1 MADINKLQT
10 LIQLRRGFQAQWD
23 AVANTYI
30 PKAGEPCVTLDGK
43 NKGQIKIGDGTSTW
57 GELKYVGVNEG
68 AMHFIGTVAT
78 KAELPE
84 NAETGDIYQVTEDS
98 KMYIWDGDSWE
109 IFHAVD
115 LSNYY
120 TKEETT
126 NLVTV
131 EIGKVNEKITANTEK
146 LNEVETKIGEVETKV
161 NETNTKL
168 ENLGTELAKDYALKA
183 DLDVIKVYGD
193 TPSDTSMEVNGQKY
207 ATASEAIA
215 AVEDGGTIKLSGG
228 LGADE
233 VINADKQFTLD
244 MNNAVIVDN
253 EKTPINV
260 GVNGALTLT
269 GNGSVECNKHGKPA
283 INNNGNLII
292 ENGSYTRSVDE
303 KNNSYYTMVN
313 HGNIVIND
321 GIFQAPRVISSM
333 IENGYWDY
341 NSGNAE
347 SGYMAGVNA
356 QYPELTVNGGTFIN
370 SFYTIKND
378 DASKL
383 TINDGMFYGTI
394 LHNGIEMIINGGHFT
409 TIDGFYPLSIRNLS
423 DDLNPA
429 KTVINGG
436 IFDGNCKTI
445 IKNSGEKE
453 LDIQVKGGKF
463 ILPVE
468 EQYIA
473 EGYEQKLV
481 NGYYEVTKKA

>member
-57 GELKYVGVNEG
+57 GELKYVGVNES
-68 AMHFIGTVAT
+68 AIHFIGTVAT

-84 NAETGDIYQVTEDS
+84 SAETGDIYQVTEDS
-98 KMYIWDGDSWE
+98 KLYIWDGDSWE
-109 IFHAVD
+109 IFNAVD

-120 TKEETT
+120 NKEETT
-126 NLVTV
+126 NL
-131 EIGKVNEKITANTEK
+131 
-146 LNEVETKIGEVETKV
+146 L
-161 NETNTKL
+161 
-168 ENLGTELAKDYALKA
+168 KDYALKA

-193 TPSDTSMEVNGQKY
+193 TTSDTSIEVNGQKY
-207 ATASEAIA
+207 NTANEAIA
-215 AVEDGGTIKLSGG
+215 AVSDGGTIKLSGG

-253 EKTPINV
+253 EKTPVNV

-333 IENGYWDY
+333 IDNGYYDY
-341 NSGNAE
+341 NTDYKAGEMAE
-347 SGYMAGVNA
+347 
-356 QYPELTVNGGTFIN
+356 YPELTINGGTFIN
-370 SFYTIKND
+370 AFYVIKND
-378 DASKL
+378 DNGKL
-383 TINDGMFYGTI
+383 YINDGNFYGTI
-394 LHNGIEMIINGGHFT
+394 FNNGYEMVVRGGNFKVTDGTYNIGMRKLNDVMNSGKLLIEGGTFYSNGEVNFKHNGGGEEP
-409 TIDGFYPLSIRNLS
+409 D
-423 DDLNPA
+423 
-429 KTVINGG
+429 VV
-436 IFDGNCKTI
+436 
-445 IKNSGEKE
+445 
-453 LDIQVKGGKF
+453 VKGGKF
-463 ILPVE
+463 SAVVPE
-468 EQYIA
+468 KYIA
-473 EGYEQKLV
+473 KGYEQKYV
-481 NGYYEVTKKA
+481 DGYYVVSAKS

>member
-84 NAETGDIYQVTEDS
+84 SAETGDIYQVTEDS
-98 KMYIWDGDSWE
+98 KLYIWDGDSWE
-109 IFHAVD
+109 VFHAVD

-120 TKEETT
+120 TKEETS
-126 NLVTV
+126 NLVKV
-131 EIGKVNEKITANTEK
+131 EIGKVEEKVTTNTNK
-146 LNEVETKIGEVETKV
+146 LNEVETKVGEVETKV

-168 ENLGTELAKDYALKA
+168 ENLGTELAKDYALKS

-193 TPSDTSMEVNGQKY
+193 TASDTSMEVDGQKY
-207 ATASEAIA
+207 DTASEAIA
-215 AVEDGGTIKLSGG
+215 AVSDGGTIKLSGG

-253 EKTPINV
+253 EKTPVNV
-260 GVNGALTLT
+260 SVNGALTLT
-269 GNGSVECNKHGKPA
+269 GNGSVECNKNGKPA

-313 HGNIVIND
+313 HGNTVINN
-321 GIFQAPRVISSM
+321 GIFQAPRIISSM
-333 IENGYWDY
+333 ISNGYWDY
-341 NSGNAE
+341 AQDYKAGEMAE
-347 SGYMAGVNA
+347 
-356 QYPELTVNGGTFIN
+356 YPE
-370 SFYTIKND
+370 
-378 DASKL
+378 L
-383 TINDGMFYGTI
+383 TINDGTFINAFYVIKNDDNGKLYINGGNFYGTI
-394 LHNGIEMIINGGHFT
+394 FNNGYEMVVKGGNFKVTDGTYNIGMRKLNDVMNSGKLLIEGGTFYSNGEVNFKHNGGGEE
-409 TIDGFYPLSIRNLS
+409 PEV
-423 DDLNPA
+423 
-429 KTVINGG
+429 VI
-436 IFDGNCKTI
+436 
-445 IKNSGEKE
+445 
-453 LDIQVKGGKF
+453 KGGKF
-463 ILPVE
+463 SAVVPE
-468 EQYIA
+468 KYIA
-473 EGYEQKLV
+473 EGYEQKYID
-481 NGYYEVTKKA
+481 GYYVVSAKA

>member
-84 NAETGDIYQVTEDS
+84 SAETGDIYQVTEDS
-98 KMYIWDGDSWE
+98 KLYIWDGDSWE

-131 EIGKVNEKITANTEK
+131 EIGKVNEKVTANTNK
-146 LNEVETKIGEVETKV
+146 LNEVEAKVNEVETKV
-161 NETNTKL
+161 NETNSKL
-168 ENLGTELAKDYALKA
+168 ENLGTELAKDYALKT

-193 TPSDTSMEVNGQKY
+193 TASDTSMEVNGQKY
-207 ATASEAIA
+207 NTASEAIA
-215 AVEDGGTIKLSGG
+215 AVSDGGTIKLSGG

-233 VINADKQFTLD
+233 VINADKKFTLD

-253 EKTPINV
+253 EKTPVNV
-260 GVNGALTLT
+260 SVNGALTLT
-269 GNGSVECNKHGKPA
+269 GNGSVECNKNGKPA
-283 INNNGNLII
+283 INNNGNLTI

-303 KNNSYYTMVN
+303 KGNSYYTMVN
-313 HGNIVIND
+313 HGNTVIND
-321 GIFQAPRVISSM
+321 GIFQAPRIVSSM
-333 IENGYWDY
+333 ISNGYWDY
-341 NSGNAE
+341 AQDYKAGEMAE
-347 SGYMAGVNA
+347 
-356 QYPELTVNGGTFIN
+356 YPELTINGGTFIN
-370 SFYTIKND
+370 AFYVIKND
-378 DASKL
+378 DNGKL
-383 TINDGMFYGTI
+383 YINDGNFYGTI
-394 LHNGIEMIINGGHFT
+394 FNNGYEMIVKGGNFKVTDGTYNIGMRKLNDVMNSGKLLIEGGTFISNGEVNFKHNGGGEEPEVII
-409 TIDGFYPLSIRNLS
+409 
-423 DDLNPA
+423 
-429 KTVINGG
+429 
-436 IFDGNCKTI
+436 
-445 IKNSGEKE
+445 
-453 LDIQVKGGKF
+453 KGGKF
-463 ILPVE
+463 SAIVPDN
-468 EQYIA
+468 YIA
-473 EGYEQKLV
+473 EGYEQKYV
-481 NGYYEVTKKA
+481 DGYYVVSAKA

>member
-193 TPSDTSMEVNGQKY
+193 TTSDTSMEVNGQKY

-253 EKTPINV
+253 EKTPVNV

-303 KNNSYYTMVN
+303 KGNSYYTMVN
-313 HGNIVIND
+313 HGNTVINN
-321 GIFQAPRVISSM
+321 GIFQAPRIVSSM
-333 IENGYWDY
+333 IDNGYYDY
-341 NSGNAE
+341 NTDYKAGEMAE
-347 SGYMAGVNA
+347 
-356 QYPELTVNGGTFIN
+356 YPELTINGGTFIN
-370 SFYTIKND
+370 AFYVIKND
-378 DASKL
+378 DNGKL
-383 TINDGMFYGTI
+383 YINDGNFYGTI
-394 LHNGIEMIINGGHFT
+394 FNNGYEMVVKGGNFKVTDGTYNIGMRKLNDVMNSGKLLIEGGTFYSNGEVNFKHNGGGEEP
-409 TIDGFYPLSIRNLS
+409 D
-423 DDLNPA
+423 
-429 KTVINGG
+429 VV
-436 IFDGNCKTI
+436 
-445 IKNSGEKE
+445 
-453 LDIQVKGGKF
+453 VKGGKF
-463 ILPVE
+463 SAIVPE
-468 EQYIA
+468 KYIA
-473 EGYEQKLV
+473 EGYEQKYV
-481 NGYYEVTKKA
+481 DGYYVVSAKA

>member
-1 MADINKLQT
+1 MADVKVLKTTIL
-10 LIQLRRGFQAQWD
+10 LRRATQAQWD
-23 AVANTYI
+23 AIAGTFI

-43 NKGQIKIGDGTSTW
+43 NKGQIKVGDGTTSW
-57 GELKYVGVNEG
+57 GGLKYVGVVEG
-68 AMHFIGTVAT
+68 ALNFKGSVQT

-84 NAETGDIYQVTEDS
+84 AANIGDIYQVIEDS
-98 KMYIWDGDSWE
+98 TMYIWDGDSWE
-109 IFHAVD
+109 IFRAVD
-115 LSNYY
+115 LSGYA
-120 TKEETT
+120 TKEEI
-126 NLVTV
+126 NALKN
-131 EIGKVNEKITANTEK
+131 EINEE
-146 LNEVETKIGEVETKV
+146 LNK
-161 NETNTKL
+161 
-168 ENLGTELAKDYALKA
+168 YALKT
-183 DLDVIKVYGD
+183 DLDVIKIYGD
-193 TPSDTSMEVNGQKY
+193 SIAEDTSMSVDGVKY
-207 ATASEAIA
+207 DTASEAIA
-215 AVEDGGTIKLSGG
+215 AVPNGGTVKMTGG
-228 LGADE
+228 LGAGE
-233 VINADKQFTLD
+233 IINVDKKLTLD
-244 MNNAVIVDN
+244 MNNAVIIDN
-253 EKTPINV
+253 EKTPVNV
-260 GVNGALTLT
+260 GVNGNLTLT
-269 GNGSVECNKHGKPA
+269 GNGSVECNKNGKPA
-283 INNNGNLII
+283 ISNNGTLTI
-292 ENGSYTRSVDE
+292 ENGNITRTVDE
-303 KNNSYYTMVN
+303 KGNTYYTMVN
-313 HGNIVIND
+313 HGNVTING
-321 GIFQAPRVISSM
+321 GIFQAPREVSSM

-341 NSGNAE
+341 NSGNAA

-370 SFYTIKND
+370 NFYTIKND

-383 TINDGMFYGTI
+383 IINDGMFYGTI

-445 IKNSGEKE
+445 IKNIGEKE

>member
-84 NAETGDIYQVTEDS
+84 SAETGDIYQVTEDS
-98 KMYIWDGDSWE
+98 KLYIWDGDSWE

-120 TKEETT
+120 TKEETS

-131 EIGKVNEKITANTEK
+131 EIGKVDEKVTANTNK
-146 LNEVETKIGEVETKV
+146 LTEVETKL
-161 NETNTKL
+161 NETNSKL
-168 ENLGTELAKDYALKA
+168 ENLGTELAKDYALKS

-193 TPSDTSMEVNGQKY
+193 TASDTSMEVNGQKY
-207 ATASEAIA
+207 NTASEAIA
-215 AVEDGGTIKLSGG
+215 AVSDGGTIKLSGG

-233 VINADKQFTLD
+233 VINADKKFTLD

-253 EKTPINV
+253 EKTPVNV
-260 GVNGALTLT
+260 GVNGVLTLT
-269 GNGSVECNKHGKPA
+269 GNGSVECNKNGKPA
-283 INNNGNLII
+283 INNNGNLTI

-313 HGNIVIND
+313 HGNIIIND
-321 GIFQAPRVISSM
+321 GIFQAPRIVSSM
-333 IENGYWDY
+333 IDNGYYDY
-341 NSGNAE
+341 EKDYKAGEMAE
-347 SGYMAGVNA
+347 
-356 QYPELTVNGGTFIN
+356 YPALTINGGTFIN
-370 SFYTIKND
+370 AFYVIKND
-378 DASKL
+378 DNGKL
-383 TINDGMFYGTI
+383 YINGGNFYGTI
-394 LHNGIEMIINGGHFT
+394 FNNGYEMIVKGGNFKVTDGTYNIGMRKLNDVMNSGKLLIEGGTFDSNGEFNFKHNGGGEE
-409 TIDGFYPLSIRNLS
+409 PEV
-423 DDLNPA
+423 
-429 KTVINGG
+429 VI
-436 IFDGNCKTI
+436 
-445 IKNSGEKE
+445 
-453 LDIQVKGGKF
+453 KGGKF
-463 ILPVE
+463 SAVVPE
-468 EQYIA
+468 KYIA
-473 EGYEQKLV
+473 AGYEQNYV
-481 NGYYEVTKKA
+481 NGYYVVSAKA

>member
-23 AVANTYI
+23 TVANTYI

-68 AMHFIGTVAT
+68 AIHFIGTVAT

-84 NAETGDIYQVTEDS
+84 SAETGDIYQVTEDS
-98 KMYIWDGDSWE
+98 KLYIWDGDSWE

-131 EIGKVNEKITANTEK
+131 EIGKVN
-146 LNEVETKIGEVETKV
+146 TKI
-161 NETNTKL
+161 

-193 TPSDTSMEVNGQKY
+193 TTSDTSMEVNGQKY
-207 ATASEAIA
+207 NTASEAIA
-215 AVEDGGTIKLSGG
+215 AVSDGGTIKLSGG

-253 EKTPINV
+253 EKTPVNV
-260 GVNGALTLT
+260 SVNGALTLT
-269 GNGSVECNKHGKPA
+269 GNGSVECNKNGKPA

-303 KNNSYYTMVN
+303 KGNSYYTMVN

-321 GIFQAPRVISSM
+321 GVFQAPRIISSM
-333 IENGYWDY
+333 ISNGYWDY
-341 NSGNAE
+341 AQDYKAGEMAE
-347 SGYMAGVNA
+347 
-356 QYPELTVNGGTFIN
+356 YPELTINGGTFIN
-370 SFYTIKND
+370 AFYVIKND
-378 DASKL
+378 DNGKL
-383 TINDGMFYGTI
+383 YINGGNFYGTI
-394 LHNGIEMIINGGHFT
+394 FNNGYEMVVKAGNFKVTDGTYNIGMRKLNDVMNSGKLLIEGGTFYSNGEVNFKHNGGGEE
-409 TIDGFYPLSIRNLS
+409 PEV
-423 DDLNPA
+423 
-429 KTVINGG
+429 VI
-436 IFDGNCKTI
+436 
-445 IKNSGEKE
+445 
-453 LDIQVKGGKF
+453 KGGKF
-463 ILPVE
+463 SAVVPE
-468 EQYIA
+468 KYIA
-473 EGYEQKLV
+473 EGYEQKYID
-481 NGYYEVTKKA
+481 GYYIVSAKA

>member
-84 NAETGDIYQVTEDS
+84 NAETGDIYQVTEDN

-126 NLVTV
+126 NLVNV

-168 ENLGTELAKDYALKA
+168 ENLGTELAKDYALKT

-193 TPSDTSMEVNGQKY
+193 TTSDTSMEVNGQKY

-253 EKTPINV
+253 EKTPVNV

-333 IENGYWDY
+333 IDNGYYDY
-341 NSGNAE
+341 NTDYKAGEMAE
-347 SGYMAGVNA
+347 
-356 QYPELTVNGGTFIN
+356 YPELTINGGTFIN
-370 SFYTIKND
+370 AFYVIKND
-378 DASKL
+378 DNGKL
-383 TINDGMFYGTI
+383 YINDGNFYGTI
-394 LHNGIEMIINGGHFT
+394 FNNGYEMIVKGGNFKVTDGTYNIGMRKLNDVMNSGKLLIEGGTFYSNGEVNFKHNGGGEEP
-409 TIDGFYPLSIRNLS
+409 D
-423 DDLNPA
+423 
-429 KTVINGG
+429 VV
-436 IFDGNCKTI
+436 
-445 IKNSGEKE
+445 
-453 LDIQVKGGKF
+453 VKGGKF
-463 ILPVE
+463 SAVVPE
-468 EQYIA
+468 KYIA
-473 EGYEQKLV
+473 EGYEQKYV
-481 NGYYEVTKKA
+481 DGYYVVSAKA

>member
-84 NAETGDIYQVTEDS
+84 SAETGDIYQVTEDS

-120 TKEETT
+120 TKEETS

-131 EIGKVNEKITANTEK
+131 EIGKVN
-146 LNEVETKIGEVETKV
+146 TKI
-161 NETNTKL
+161 
-168 ENLGTELAKDYALKA
+168 ENLGTELAKDYALKS

-193 TPSDTSMEVNGQKY
+193 TASDTSMEVNGQKY
-207 ATASEAIA
+207 NTASEAIA
-215 AVEDGGTIKLSGG
+215 AVSDGGTIKLSGG

-233 VINADKQFTLD
+233 VINADKKFTLD

-253 EKTPINV
+253 EKTPVNV
-260 GVNGALTLT
+260 DVNGALTLT
-269 GNGSVECNKHGKPA
+269 GNGSVECNKNGKPA
-283 INNNGNLII
+283 INNNGNLTI

-303 KNNSYYTMVN
+303 KGNSYYTMVN
-313 HGNIVIND
+313 HGNTVINN
-321 GIFQAPRVISSM
+321 GIFQAPRIVSSM
-333 IENGYWDY
+333 ISNGYWDY
-341 NSGNAE
+341 AQDYKSGEMAE
-347 SGYMAGVNA
+347 
-356 QYPELTVNGGTFIN
+356 YPELTINGGTFIN
-370 SFYTIKND
+370 AFYVIKND
-378 DASKL
+378 DNGKL
-383 TINDGMFYGTI
+383 YINNGNFYGTI
-394 LHNGIEMIINGGHFT
+394 FNNGYEMVVKGGNFKVTDGTYNIGMRKLNDVMNSGKLLIEGGTFYSNGEVNFKHNGGGEE
-409 TIDGFYPLSIRNLS
+409 PE
-423 DDLNPA
+423 
-429 KTVINGG
+429 VV
-436 IFDGNCKTI
+436 
-445 IKNSGEKE
+445 
-453 LDIQVKGGKF
+453 VKGGKF
-463 ILPVE
+463 SAVVPE
-468 EQYIA
+468 KYIA
-473 EGYEQKLV
+473 EGYEQKYID
-481 NGYYEVTKKA
+481 GYYVVSAKA

>member
-57 GELKYVGVNEG
+57 GELKYVGVNES
-68 AMHFIGTVAT
+68 AIHFIGTVAT

-84 NAETGDIYQVTEDS
+84 SAETGDIYQVTEDS
-98 KMYIWDGDSWE
+98 KLYIWDGDSWE
-109 IFHAVD
+109 IFNAVD

-120 TKEETT
+120 NKEETT
-126 NLVTV
+126 NL
-131 EIGKVNEKITANTEK
+131 
-146 LNEVETKIGEVETKV
+146 L
-161 NETNTKL
+161 
-168 ENLGTELAKDYALKA
+168 KDYALKA

-193 TPSDTSMEVNGQKY
+193 TTSDTSIEVNGQKY
-207 ATASEAIA
+207 NTASEAIA
-215 AVEDGGTIKLSGG
+215 AVSDGGTIKLSGG

-253 EKTPINV
+253 EKTPVNV

-333 IENGYWDY
+333 IDNGYYDY
-341 NSGNAE
+341 NTDYKAGEMAE
-347 SGYMAGVNA
+347 
-356 QYPELTVNGGTFIN
+356 YPELTINGGTFIN
-370 SFYTIKND
+370 AFYVIKND
-378 DASKL
+378 DNGKL
-383 TINDGMFYGTI
+383 YINDGNFYGTI
-394 LHNGIEMIINGGHFT
+394 FNNGYEMVVKGGNFKVTDGTYNIGMRKLNDVMNSGKLLIEGGTFYSNGEVNFKHNGGGEEP
-409 TIDGFYPLSIRNLS
+409 D
-423 DDLNPA
+423 
-429 KTVINGG
+429 VV
-436 IFDGNCKTI
+436 
-445 IKNSGEKE
+445 
-453 LDIQVKGGKF
+453 VKGGKF
-463 ILPVE
+463 SVVVPE
-468 EQYIA
+468 KYIA
-473 EGYEQKLV
+473 KGYEQKYV
-481 NGYYEVTKKA
+481 DGYYVVSAKS

>member
-84 NAETGDIYQVTEDS
+84 SAEIGDIYQVTEDS

-120 TKEETT
+120 TKEETS

-131 EIGKVNEKITANTEK
+131 EIGKVEEKVTANTNK
-146 LNEVETKIGEVETKV
+146 LNEVETKVGEVETKV

-168 ENLGTELAKDYALKA
+168 ENLGTELAKDYALKS

-193 TPSDTSMEVNGQKY
+193 TTSDTSMEVNGQKY

-253 EKTPINV
+253 EKTPVNV

-333 IENGYWDY
+333 IDNGYYDY
-341 NSGNAE
+341 NTDYKAGEMAE
-347 SGYMAGVNA
+347 
-356 QYPELTVNGGTFIN
+356 YPELTINGGTFIN
-370 SFYTIKND
+370 AFYVIKND
-378 DASKL
+378 DNGKL
-383 TINDGMFYGTI
+383 YINDGNFYGTI
-394 LHNGIEMIINGGHFT
+394 FNNGYEMVVKGGNFKVTDGTYNIGMRKLNDVMNSGKLLIEGGTFYSNGEVNFKHNGGGEEP
-409 TIDGFYPLSIRNLS
+409 D
-423 DDLNPA
+423 
-429 KTVINGG
+429 VV
-436 IFDGNCKTI
+436 
-445 IKNSGEKE
+445 
-453 LDIQVKGGKF
+453 VKGGKF
-463 ILPVE
+463 SAVVPE
-468 EQYIA
+468 KYIA
-473 EGYEQKLV
+473 EGYEQKYV
-481 NGYYEVTKKA
+481 DGYYVVSAKA

>member
-23 AVANTYI
+23 TVANTYI

-68 AMHFIGTVAT
+68 AIHFIGTVAT

-84 NAETGDIYQVTEDS
+84 SAETGDIYQVTEDS
-98 KMYIWDGDSWE
+98 KLYIWDGDSWE

-131 EIGKVNEKITANTEK
+131 EIGKVN
-146 LNEVETKIGEVETKV
+146 TKI
-161 NETNTKL
+161 

-193 TPSDTSMEVNGQKY
+193 TTSDTSMEVNGQKY
-207 ATASEAIA
+207 NTASEAIA
-215 AVEDGGTIKLSGG
+215 AVSDGGTIKLSGG

-253 EKTPINV
+253 EKTPVNV
-260 GVNGALTLT
+260 SVNGALTLT
-269 GNGSVECNKHGKPA
+269 GNGSVECNKNGKPA

-303 KNNSYYTMVN
+303 KGNSYYTMVN

-321 GIFQAPRVISSM
+321 GVFQAPRIISSM
-333 IENGYWDY
+333 ISNGYWDY
-341 NSGNAE
+341 AQDYKAGEMAE
-347 SGYMAGVNA
+347 
-356 QYPELTVNGGTFIN
+356 YPELTINGGTFIN
-370 SFYTIKND
+370 AFYVIKND
-378 DASKL
+378 DNGKL
-383 TINDGMFYGTI
+383 YINGGNFYGTI
-394 LHNGIEMIINGGHFT
+394 FNNGYEMVVKGGNFKVTDGTYNIGMRKLNDVMNSGKLLIEGGTFYSNGEVNFKHNGGGEE
-409 TIDGFYPLSIRNLS
+409 PEV
-423 DDLNPA
+423 
-429 KTVINGG
+429 VINGG
-436 IFDGNCKTI
+436 KF
-445 IKNSGEKE
+445 SAVVPEK
-453 LDIQVKGGKF
+453 
-463 ILPVE
+463 
-468 EQYIA
+468 YIA
-473 EGYEQKLV
+473 EGYEQKYID
-481 NGYYEVTKKA
+481 GYYIVSAKA

>member
-78 KAELPE
+78 KTELPE
-84 NAETGDIYQVTEDS
+84 SAEIGDIYQVTEDS
-98 KMYIWDGDSWE
+98 KLYIWDGDSWE

-131 EIGKVNEKITANTEK
+131 EIGKVN
-146 LNEVETKIGEVETKV
+146 TKI
-161 NETNTKL
+161 
-168 ENLGTELAKDYALKA
+168 ENLGTELAKDYALKT

-193 TPSDTSMEVNGQKY
+193 TASDTSMEVNGQKY
-207 ATASEAIA
+207 NTASEAIA
-215 AVEDGGTIKLSGG
+215 AVSDGGTIKLSGG

-253 EKTPINV
+253 EKTPVNV
-260 GVNGALTLT
+260 SVNGALTLT
-269 GNGSVECNKHGKPA
+269 GNGSVECNKNGKPA

-303 KNNSYYTMVN
+303 KGNSYYTMVN

-321 GIFQAPRVISSM
+321 GIFQAPRIVSSM
-333 IENGYWDY
+333 ISNGYWDY
-341 NSGNAE
+341 TQDYKAGEMAE
-347 SGYMAGVNA
+347 
-356 QYPELTVNGGTFIN
+356 YPELTINGGTFIN
-370 SFYTIKND
+370 AFYVIKND
-378 DASKL
+378 DNGKL
-383 TINDGMFYGTI
+383 YINGGNFYGTI
-394 LHNGIEMIINGGHFT
+394 FNNGYEMVVKGGNFKVTDGTYNIGMRKLNDVMNSGKLLIEGGTFYSNGEVNFKHNGGGEE
-409 TIDGFYPLSIRNLS
+409 PEV
-423 DDLNPA
+423 
-429 KTVINGG
+429 VI
-436 IFDGNCKTI
+436 
-445 IKNSGEKE
+445 
-453 LDIQVKGGKF
+453 KGGKF
-463 ILPVE
+463 SAVVPE
-468 EQYIA
+468 KYIA
-473 EGYEQKLV
+473 AGYE
-481 NGYYEVTKKA
+481 

>member
-84 NAETGDIYQVTEDS
+84 SAETGDIYQVTEDN

-168 ENLGTELAKDYALKA
+168 ENLGTELAKDYALKT

-193 TPSDTSMEVNGQKY
+193 TTSDTSMEVNGQKY

-253 EKTPINV
+253 EKTPVNV
-260 GVNGALTLT
+260 GVHGALTLT

-333 IENGYWDY
+333 IDNGYYDY
-341 NSGNAE
+341 NTDYKAGEMAE
-347 SGYMAGVNA
+347 
-356 QYPELTVNGGTFIN
+356 YPELTINGGTFIN
-370 SFYTIKND
+370 AFYVIKND
-378 DASKL
+378 DNGKL
-383 TINDGMFYGTI
+383 YINDGNFYGTI
-394 LHNGIEMIINGGHFT
+394 FNNGYEMVVKGGNFKVTDGTYNIGMRKLNDVMNSGKLLIEGGTFYSNGEVNFKHNGGGEEP
-409 TIDGFYPLSIRNLS
+409 D
-423 DDLNPA
+423 
-429 KTVINGG
+429 VV
-436 IFDGNCKTI
+436 
-445 IKNSGEKE
+445 
-453 LDIQVKGGKF
+453 VKGGKF
-463 ILPVE
+463 SAVVPE
-468 EQYIA
+468 KYIA
-473 EGYEQKLV
+473 EGYEQKYID
-481 NGYYEVTKKA
+481 GYYVVSAKA

>member
-84 NAETGDIYQVTEDS
+84 SAETGDIYQVTEDS

-131 EIGKVNEKITANTEK
+131 EIGKVNEKVTANTNK
-146 LNEVETKIGEVETKV
+146 LNEVEAKVNEVETKV
-161 NETNTKL
+161 NETNSKL

-193 TPSDTSMEVNGQKY
+193 TVSDTSMEVNGQKY
-207 ATASEAIA
+207 NTASEAIA
-215 AVEDGGTIKLSGG
+215 AVSDGGTIKLSGG

-233 VINADKQFTLD
+233 VINADKKFTLD

-253 EKTPINV
+253 EKTPVNV
-260 GVNGALTLT
+260 NVNGALTLT
-269 GNGSVECNKHGKPA
+269 GNGSVECNKNGKPA
-283 INNNGNLII
+283 INNNGNLTI

-303 KNNSYYTMVN
+303 KDNSYYTMVN

-321 GIFQAPRVISSM
+321 GIFQAPRIISSM
-333 IENGYWDY
+333 IDNGYYDY
-341 NSGNAE
+341 EKDYKAGEMAE
-347 SGYMAGVNA
+347 
-356 QYPELTVNGGTFIN
+356 YPELTINGGTFIN
-370 SFYTIKND
+370 AFYVIKND
-378 DASKL
+378 DNGKL
-383 TINDGMFYGTI
+383 YINDGNFYGTI
-394 LHNGIEMIINGGHFT
+394 FNNGYEMIVKGGNFKVTDGTYNIGMRKLNDVMNSGKLLIEGGTFISNGEVNFKHNGGGEEPEVII
-409 TIDGFYPLSIRNLS
+409 
-423 DDLNPA
+423 
-429 KTVINGG
+429 
-436 IFDGNCKTI
+436 
-445 IKNSGEKE
+445 
-453 LDIQVKGGKF
+453 KGGKF
-463 ILPVE
+463 SAIVPDN
-468 EQYIA
+468 YIA
-473 EGYEQKLV
+473 EGYEQKYV
-481 NGYYEVTKKA
+481 DGYYVVSAKA

>member
-193 TPSDTSMEVNGQKY
+193 TTSDTSMEVNGQKY

-333 IENGYWDY
+333 IDNGYYDY
-341 NSGNAE
+341 NTDYKAGEMAE
-347 SGYMAGVNA
+347 
-356 QYPELTVNGGTFIN
+356 YPELTINGGTFIN
-370 SFYTIKND
+370 AFYVIKND
-378 DASKL
+378 DNGKL
-383 TINDGMFYGTI
+383 YINDGNFYGTI
-394 LHNGIEMIINGGHFT
+394 FNNGYEMIVRGGNFKVTDGTYNIGMRKLNDVMNSGKLLIEGGTFYSNGEVNLKHNGGGEEP
-409 TIDGFYPLSIRNLS
+409 D
-423 DDLNPA
+423 
-429 KTVINGG
+429 VV
-436 IFDGNCKTI
+436 
-445 IKNSGEKE
+445 
-453 LDIQVKGGKF
+453 VKGGKF
-463 ILPVE
+463 SAVVPE
-468 EQYIA
+468 KYIA
-473 EGYEQKLV
+473 EGYEQKYV
-481 NGYYEVTKKA
+481 DGYYVVSAKA

>member
-78 KAELPE
+78 KTELPE
-84 NAETGDIYQVTEDS
+84 SAEIGDIYQVTEDS
-98 KMYIWDGDSWE
+98 KLYIWDGDSWE

-120 TKEETT
+120 TKKETD

-131 EIGKVNEKITANTEK
+131 EISKVN
-146 LNEVETKIGEVETKV
+146 TKI
-161 NETNTKL
+161 
-168 ENLGTELAKDYALKA
+168 ENLETELAKDYALKA

-193 TPSDTSMEVNGQKY
+193 TASDTSMEVNGQKY
-207 ATASEAIA
+207 NTASEAIA
-215 AVEDGGTIKLSGG
+215 AVSDGGTIKLSGG

-233 VINADKQFTLD
+233 VINADKKFTLD

-253 EKTPINV
+253 EKTPVNV
-260 GVNGALTLT
+260 SVNGALTLT
-269 GNGSVECNKHGKPA
+269 GNGSVECNKNGKPA

-303 KNNSYYTMVN
+303 KGNSYYTMVN

-321 GIFQAPRVISSM
+321 GIFQAPRIVSSM
-333 IENGYWDY
+333 ISNGYWDY
-341 NSGNAE
+341 TQDYKAGEMAE
-347 SGYMAGVNA
+347 
-356 QYPELTVNGGTFIN
+356 YPELTINGGTFIN
-370 SFYTIKND
+370 AFYVIKND
-378 DASKL
+378 DNGKL
-383 TINDGMFYGTI
+383 YINGGNFYGTI
-394 LHNGIEMIINGGHFT
+394 FNNGYEMVVKGGNFKVTDGTYNIGMRKLNDVMNSGKLLIEGGTFYSNGEVNFKHNGGGEE
-409 TIDGFYPLSIRNLS
+409 PEV
-423 DDLNPA
+423 
-429 KTVINGG
+429 VI
-436 IFDGNCKTI
+436 
-445 IKNSGEKE
+445 
-453 LDIQVKGGKF
+453 KGGKF
-463 ILPVE
+463 SAVVPE
-468 EQYIA
+468 KYIA
-473 EGYEQKLV
+473 AGYEQKYID
-481 NGYYEVTKKA
+481 GYYVVSAKA

>member
-161 NETNTKL
+161 NETNIKL

-193 TPSDTSMEVNGQKY
+193 TTSDTSMEVNGQKY

-253 EKTPINV
+253 EKTPVNV

-321 GIFQAPRVISSM
+321 GIFQAPRVVSSM
-333 IENGYWDY
+333 IDNGYYNYNTDY
-341 NSGNAE
+341 KAGEMAE
-347 SGYMAGVNA
+347 
-356 QYPELTVNGGTFIN
+356 YPELTINGGTFIN
-370 SFYTIKND
+370 AFYVIKND
-378 DASKL
+378 DNGKL
-383 TINDGMFYGTI
+383 YINDGNFYGTI
-394 LHNGIEMIINGGHFT
+394 FNNGYEMVVKGGNFKVTDGTYNIGMRKLNDVMNSGKLLIEGGTFYSNGEVNLKHNGGGEEP
-409 TIDGFYPLSIRNLS
+409 D
-423 DDLNPA
+423 
-429 KTVINGG
+429 VV
-436 IFDGNCKTI
+436 
-445 IKNSGEKE
+445 
-453 LDIQVKGGKF
+453 VKGGKF
-463 ILPVE
+463 SAVVPE
-468 EQYIA
+468 KYIA
-473 EGYEQKLV
+473 EGYEQKYV
-481 NGYYEVTKKA
+481 DGYYVVSAKA

>member
-57 GELKYVGVNEG
+57 GELKYVGVNES
-68 AMHFIGTVAT
+68 AIHFIGTVAT

-84 NAETGDIYQVTEDS
+84 SAETGDIYQVTEDS
-98 KMYIWDGDSWE
+98 KLYIWDGDSWE
-109 IFHAVD
+109 IFNAVD

-120 TKEETT
+120 NKEETT
-126 NLVTV
+126 NL
-131 EIGKVNEKITANTEK
+131 
-146 LNEVETKIGEVETKV
+146 L
-161 NETNTKL
+161 
-168 ENLGTELAKDYALKA
+168 KDYALKA

-193 TPSDTSMEVNGQKY
+193 TTSDTSIEVNGQKY
-207 ATASEAIA
+207 NTASEAIA
-215 AVEDGGTIKLSGG
+215 AVSDGGTIKLSGG
-228 LGADE
+228 LGVDE

-253 EKTPINV
+253 EKTPVNI

-321 GIFQAPRVISSM
+321 GIFQAPRIVSSM
-333 IENGYWDY
+333 IDNGYYDY
-341 NSGNAE
+341 NTDYKAGEMAE
-347 SGYMAGVNA
+347 
-356 QYPELTVNGGTFIN
+356 YPELTINGGTFIN
-370 SFYTIKND
+370 AFYVIKND
-378 DASKL
+378 DNGKL
-383 TINDGMFYGTI
+383 YINDGNFYGTI
-394 LHNGIEMIINGGHFT
+394 FNNGYEMVVKGGNFKVTDGTYNIGMRKLNDVMNSGKLLIEGGTFYSNGEVNFKHNGGGEE
-409 TIDGFYPLSIRNLS
+409 PEV
-423 DDLNPA
+423 
-429 KTVINGG
+429 VI
-436 IFDGNCKTI
+436 
-445 IKNSGEKE
+445 
-453 LDIQVKGGKF
+453 KGGKF
-463 ILPVE
+463 SAVVPE
-468 EQYIA
+468 KYIA
-473 EGYEQKLV
+473 TGYEQKYID
-481 NGYYEVTKKA
+481 GYYVVSAKA